1 MDEEALNFTVFVII
15 NLIIYIVIPLV
26 IAYRKGYL
34 QKWIQKLC
42 KKNDISLTTPTNDA
56 SLLED
61 IEWTLEDERPFTD
74 DEKNSITS
82 LEVVSAMDGSLS
94 VKCSIKEGGQTFIRL
109 AEGLVLPVG
118 TYLDKD
124 KVILREW
131 KKENIVSSMT
141 FISLPSSKTS
151 PTTNHYGSKF

>member
-1 MDEEALNFTVFVII
+1 MDEDFPNFTLAVII
-15 NLIIYIVIPLV
+15 NIIIYIVIPLV

-34 QKWIQKLC
+34 QKWLGKLR
-42 KKNDISLTTPTNDA
+42 KTDDVSLSTPTNDPMP
-56 SLLED
+56 LED

-94 VKCSIKEGGQTFIRL
+94 VKCSIKEGGQTFITL

-118 TYLDKD
+118 TYLDKN

-131 KKENIVSSMT
+131 KKGEYSVKYDIY
-141 FISLPSSKTS
+141 ISF
-151 PTTNHYGSKF
+151 TTIM

>member
-1 MDEEALNFTVFVII
+1 MDEDAPNFTVSVII

-34 QKWIQKLC
+34 QRWLGKLR
-42 KKNDISLTTPTNDA
+42 KTKGVSLSTPINDIPA
-56 SLLED
+56 LED
-61 IEWTLEDERPFTD
+61 IEWTLEDERPFTE

-109 AEGLVLPVG
+109 AERLVLPVG
-118 TYLDKD
+118 TYLDKN

-131 KKENIVSSMT
+131 KKGEYSVKYDIYISS
-141 FISLPSSKTS
+141 FP
-151 PTTNHYGSKF
+151 